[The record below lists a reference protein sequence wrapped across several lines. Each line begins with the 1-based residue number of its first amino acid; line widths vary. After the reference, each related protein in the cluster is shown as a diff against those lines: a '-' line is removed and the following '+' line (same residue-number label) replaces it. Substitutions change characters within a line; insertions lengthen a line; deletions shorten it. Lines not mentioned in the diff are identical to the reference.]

1 MSLLDLVGKT
11 GLTGLQRFLGGD
23 KSTSRLPNVNF
34 YDRTGSQL
42 KSDHRVRIQVP
53 DSYVAGTYTSGGTS
67 SIPPKVLTNLKGIV
81 FPYTPTINVEH
92 KADYSPM
99 QVTHSNFQQNFYR
112 HSSVGTITVTG
123 QFSVQNDSDAEIYLS
138 TVHLLRALTKMSTGL
153 DAIPGSPPPVCRL
166 FAYGEW
172 MLNNVPVAITSFR
185 TDLPDKVDYFA
196 LSSTNTTFKND
207 TMVPTLSSITVAMMP
222 MYSRAEQ
229 QQFSIKD
236 WLAGNL
242 NKNGYL

>member
-34 YDRTGSQL
+34 YDRTGSEL

-53 DSYVAGTYTSGGTS
+53 DSYVAGKYTGGGTS

-81 FPYTPTINVEH
+81 FPYTPTITIEH
-92 KADYSPM
+92 KADYSST

-112 HSSVGTITVTG
+112 HSSVGSITVTG
-123 QFSVQNDSDAEIYLS
+123 QFSIQNDSDAEIYLS
-138 TVHLLRALTKMSTGL
+138 TVHLLRALTKMLANGEVNS
-153 DAIPGSPPPVCRL
+153 GSPPPVCRL

-172 MLNNVPVAITSFR
+172 MLENVPVAITSFR
-185 TDLPDKVDYFA
+185 ADLPDKVDYFA
-196 LSSTNTTFKND
+196 LSSNNATFKND
-207 TMVPTLSSITVAMMP
+207 TMVPTLSSITVTMMP

-229 QQFSIKD
+229 QKFTVSG
-236 WLAGNL
+236 WLNGDL
-242 NKNGYL
+242 NTKGYL